1 MRKPGVTC
9 RRIASI
15 VLAGA
20 VTLSLPHPAAAQG
33 NSQNK
38 GRGVRPPAAPP
49 SSSVQSVLPAGAGIR
64 NFGAWLDD
72 SSIVAPRSG
81 WAGFSIG
88 YLKSPFG
95 RQLDVPA
102 ADVGYGLTPRVQ
114 VGFSMPYYRA
124 SYGGVTAAGLGDA
137 YVNAKVNLVDATKSA
152 RGFGLAVVPVLE
164 ILSGM
169 PAGTGRWNWGLPL
182 SVEIRQ
188 GPVRLYGAGGYFS
201 RGAVFGSGAAEWTSS
216 RGYAVTGTLTSGYS
230 LDADPL
236 SDALGLN
243 RRRVDASASVSR
255 ALTSAI
261 AAYGGVGRTLS
272 RTDANSTR
280 ISVSGGLVMF
290 FSNPVPA
297 RPRPRR

>member
-1 MRKPGVTC
+1 VTC
-9 RRIASI
+9 SIASI

-20 VTLSLPHPAAAQG
+20 VTLSLPHLAAAQG

-38 GRGVRPPAAPP
+38 NKGRGVQPPAAAATSP
-49 SSSVQSVLPAGAGIR
+49 VQPAGAGIR

-88 YLKSPFG
+88 YYKSTFG
-95 RQLDVPA
+95 RQFDVPS

-124 SYGGVTAAGLGDA
+124 SYGGATAAGLGDA
-137 YVNAKVNLVDATKSA
+137 YVNAKVNFVDATKRS
-152 RGFGLAVVPVLE
+152 RHFGLAVIPVLE

-169 PAGTGRWNWGLPL
+169 PDGTGRYSWGLPV
-182 SVEIRQ
+182 SAEIQQ
-188 GPVRLYGAGGYFS
+188 GRVRLYGAGGYFS
-201 RGAVFGSGAAEWTSS
+201 RGAVFGSGAVEWASA
-216 RGYAVTGTLTSGYS
+216 RGYTVTGTLTDGYS
-230 LDADPL
+230 LKTDL
-236 SDALGLN
+236 FSDALGLN
-243 RRRVDASASVSR
+243 RRRVDASASVSH
-255 ALTSAI
+255 ALTSSI

-280 ISVSGGLVMF
+280 ISVSGGVVMM
-290 FSNPVPA
+290 FSSPVPA
-297 RPRPRR
+297 GPRGRR

>member
-1 MRKPGVTC
+1 VNC
-9 RRIASI
+9 SSLVSI

-20 VTLSLPHPAAAQG
+20 VTLSLPHLAAAQG

-38 GRGVRPPAAPP
+38 GRGVRPPAASP
-49 SSSVQSVLPAGAGIR
+49 SSPAQPVLRAGTGVR

-81 WAGFSIG
+81 WAGFSVG
-88 YLKSPFG
+88 YYKSPFG
-95 RQLDVPA
+95 RQLDVPS

-124 SYGGVTAAGLGDA
+124 SYGGAAAAGLGDA
-137 YVNAKVNLVDATKSA
+137 YVNAKVNVVDATKSS
-152 RGFGLAVVPVLE
+152 RRFGLAVVPVLE

-169 PAGTGRWNWGLPL
+169 PDGAGRYSWGLPV
-182 SVEIRQ
+182 SAEIQQ

-201 RGAVFGSGAAEWTSS
+201 RGAVFASGAVEWTSS
-216 RGYAVTGTLTSGYS
+216 RGYAVTGTLTRGYS
-230 LDADPL
+230 LAADPL

-243 RRRVDASASVSR
+243 RQRVDASASVSR

-280 ISVSGGLVMF
+280 ISVSGGFVMF

-297 RPRPRR
+297 RPGPRR

>member
-1 MRKPGVTC
+1 VTC
-9 RRIASI
+9 SIASI

-20 VTLSLPHPAAAQG
+20 VTLSLPHLAAAQG

-38 GRGVRPPAAPP
+38 NKGRGVQPPAAAATSP
-49 SSSVQSVLPAGAGIR
+49 VQPAGAGIR

-88 YLKSPFG
+88 YYKSTFG
-95 RQLDVPA
+95 RQFDVPS

-124 SYGGVTAAGLGDA
+124 SYGGATAAGLGDA
-137 YVNAKVNLVDATKSA
+137 YVNAKVNFVDATKRS
-152 RGFGLAVVPVLE
+152 RHFGLAVIPVLE

-169 PAGTGRWNWGLPL
+169 PDGTGRYSWGLPV
-182 SVEIRQ
+182 SAEIQQ
-188 GPVRLYGAGGYFS
+188 GRVRLYGAGGYFS
-201 RGAVFGSGAAEWTSS
+201 RGAIFGSGAVEWASA
-216 RGYAVTGTLTSGYS
+216 RGYTVTGTLTDGYS
-230 LDADPL
+230 LKTDL
-236 SDALGLN
+236 FSDALGLN
-243 RRRVDASASVSR
+243 RRRVDASASVSH
-255 ALTSAI
+255 ALTSSI

-280 ISVSGGLVMF
+280 ISVSGGVVMM
-290 FSNPVPA
+290 FSSPVPA
-297 RPRPRR
+297 GPRGRR

>member
-1 MRKPGVTC
+1 MSSGATC
-9 RRIASI
+9 SIVSI
-15 VLAGA
+15 VLAGV
-20 VTLSLPHPAAAQG
+20 VTLSLPHLAAAQG

-38 GRGVRPPAAPP
+38 GRGVRPPAVSA
-49 SSSVQSVLPAGAGIR
+49 SSPGQPAGAGIR

-81 WAGFSIG
+81 WAGFSIS
-88 YLKSPFG
+88 YFKSPFG
-95 RQLDVPA
+95 RQFDVPS

-114 VGFSMPYYRA
+114 VGFSMPYYHA
-124 SYGGVTAAGLGDA
+124 NYGGVRARGLGDA
-137 YVNAKVNLVDATKSA
+137 YLNAKVNVVDATKSS
-152 RGFGLAVVPVLE
+152 RHFGLAVVPVLE

-169 PAGTGRWNWGLPL
+169 PDGTGRYSWGLPV
-182 SVEIRQ
+182 SAEIQQ

-201 RGAVFGSGAAEWTSS
+201 RGAVFGSGAVEWASA
-216 RGYAVTGTLTSGYS
+216 RGYTVTGTLTDGYS
-230 LDADPL
+230 LKADPF

-243 RRRVDASASVSR
+243 RRRVDASASVSH

-280 ISVSGGLVMF
+280 ISVSAGVVML
-290 FSNPVPA
+290 FSSPVPA
-297 RPRPRR
+297 RPRGRR